1 MCFATGS
8 NLSQVEKIDYV
19 QPTFAYVQSSMNALN
34 QLLSILKVEAN
45 VFHNGQYCGTWAV
58 DLSGQKKMLFHVVTR
73 GTCFVETAGASYQL
87 ETGDAV
93 FFPSD
98 MKHLISSE
106 KENDVEPNVGI
117 SIPMTEILERPS
129 TGLVCGNFGHSH
141 PVFQRLLQQLPNMMI
156 VRRVDDSASGR
167 ILKMMLDESHSSDQ
181 NASVLLSRLA
191 DCLFF
196 LLVRDHLNSDVGV
209 FAAFAHPKLSAV
221 MERIHAETNS
231 KLTLDDLANVGAM
244 SRSSFANLFK
254 EIVGQSPVDYIT
266 HWRMSL
272 AYQYLR
278 DEGLSTLD
286 VALKVGYESESSFA
300 KAFTRVMGFGPGQA
314 RSHASV

>member
-1 MCFATGS
+1 
-8 NLSQVEKIDYV
+8 
-19 QPTFAYVQSSMNALN
+19 MNALN

-45 VFHNGQYCGTWAV
+45 VFHNGQYCGAWAV
-58 DLSGQKKMLFHVVTR
+58 DASGQQKMVFHVVTR
-73 GTCFVETAGASYQL
+73 GSCFAKTTDASYQL

-98 MKHLISSE
+98 IKHLISNNSE
-106 KENDVEPNVGI
+106 HDIEPNLGT
-117 SIPMTEILERPS
+117 SIPMTEALEQPS

-141 PVFQRLLQQLPNMMI
+141 PVFQRLLKQLPSIMI
-156 VRRVDDSASGR
+156 VRQVDDSASGR
-167 ILKMMLDESHSSDQ
+167 ILKMMLEESRSSEQDT
-181 NASVLLSRLA
+181 SVLLSRLA

-209 FAAFAHPKLSAV
+209 FAAFAHPKLNTA
-221 MERIHAETNS
+221 MELIHAESDT
-231 KLTLDDLANVGAM
+231 KLTLESLANASAM

-254 EIVGQSPVDYIT
+254 EIVGQSPADYIT
-266 HWRMSL
+266 QWRMSL
-272 AYQYLR
+272 AYRYLK

-300 KAFTRVMGFGPGQA
+300 KAFARVMGFGPGQA
-314 RSHASV
+314 RSQAN